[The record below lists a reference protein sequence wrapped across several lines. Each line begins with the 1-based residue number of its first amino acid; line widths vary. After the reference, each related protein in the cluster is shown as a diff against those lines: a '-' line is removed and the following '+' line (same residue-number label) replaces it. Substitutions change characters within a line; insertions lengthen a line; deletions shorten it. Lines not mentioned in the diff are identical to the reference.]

1 MKTNLTSILAA
12 LSVMG
17 ASALLSPAAM
27 AVQPIDT
34 PEIRTAAQNAAS
46 PREHEAVAKHY
57 ENAAAE
63 VQAKLKEQKELLE
76 QYQNKSY
83 LYGKHAQDLQS
94 HTEALVRDYEET
106 LAETM
111 EEASAH
117 RRMALKQQEK
127 HTFDAQPANTVTGL

>member
-1 MKTNLTSILAA
+1 
-12 LSVMG
+12 
-17 ASALLSPAAM
+17 M

-34 PEIRTAAQNAAS
+34 PEIRAAAQNAAS

-83 LYGKHAQDLQS
+83 LYGKEAQDLQS

-106 LAETM
+106 LAKTM
-111 EEASAH
+111 EEAAAH
-117 RRMALKQQEK
+117 WLMALKQQEK
-127 HTFDAQPANTVTGL
+127 HTSGALPANTVTGL

>member
-83 LYGKHAQDLQS
+83 LYGKQAQDLQS

-106 LAETM
+106 LAKTM
-111 EEASAH
+111 EEAAAH
-117 RRMALKQQEK
+117 WLMALKQQEK
-127 HTFDAQPANTVTGL
+127 HTSGALPANTVTGL

>member
-1 MKTNLTSILAA
+1 
-12 LSVMG
+12 
-17 ASALLSPAAM
+17 M

-83 LYGKHAQDLQS
+83 LYGKQAQDLQS

-106 LAETM
+106 LAKTM
-111 EEASAH
+111 EEAAAH
-117 RRMALKQQEK
+117 RLMALKQQEK
-127 HTFDAQPANTVTGL
+127 HTSGALPANTVTGL